1 MRCHDFGPRAG
12 PEERERDRMRTKLI
26 ISFLIVVVINALV
39 TSWVGVRLIGDEIV
53 RQAQDKVQI
62 DINSARETYLDK
74 LDEVQG
80 AVRLAAVKCAV
91 REALVTG
98 YVEPMKDELRVVRQK
113 EGLDILSITDR
124 NGVVIFRARNPRTS
138 GDSQA
143 RDDVVGAAMVR
154 KREAAG
160 TEIVSRKELL
170 KEGRD
175 LADRARM
182 KLVATPMARP
192 TPETEETSGMVM
204 KAAAPILD
212 YDGSLVG
219 VLYGAKLLNQSSDI
233 VDKVRDIVYRGETY
247 KGRDVGTVTLFQ
259 GDLRISTNVSTSQGV
274 RAVGTRV
281 SEEVY
286 DQVIERGVPWV
297 GRAFVVNEWHISAYE
312 PIQNLKGKVIGMLY
326 VGTLEAP
333 YVDLRNRVVYTFL
346 LIALS
351 TAAVLF
357 LIGYLI
363 TMNVVQPVKALLF
376 ATRKVAAGDLTY
388 RVPTKSHDE
397 VGELTESFNKM
408 TTELE
413 KATQSNLAL
422 TRTLE
427 DKIRGKTEELQ
438 DAQDQLVRSEKL
450 SSLGRMAA
458 GIAHEI
464 NNPLTSILINSHL
477 MAERLQTDEQA
488 AENLRLIMDETS
500 RCSTIVKGLLDFSR
514 QTTPRKGPADLNEV
528 VNRTLTLMRSQ
539 ILLHRVNVDLDM
551 DKDLPEI
558 MIDANKIAQVFT
570 NIILNAIDAM
580 RDGGTLTIVTRMSP
594 GRHFAEVEFADTG
607 CGIAKEHLGRI
618 FDPFYTTKGT
628 KGTGL
633 GLAVSYG
640 IVEQHG
646 GEIRVRSEVGKGAVF
661 TVQLPAHSG
670 TVAPGENRARLR

>member
-1 MRCHDFGPRAG
+1 
-12 PEERERDRMRTKLI
+12 MRTKLI
-26 ISFLIVVVINALV
+26 ISFLIVVVINVLV
-39 TSWVGVRLIGDEIV
+39 TSWVGIRLIGDEIV
-53 RQAQDKVQI
+53 RQAQDKVRM
-62 DINSARETYLDK
+62 DINAARETYLDK
-74 LDEVQG
+74 LDEVEG
-80 AVRLAAVKCAV
+80 IVRLAAVKCAV

-113 EGLDILSITDR
+113 EGLDILTITDR
-124 NGVVIFRARNPRTS
+124 NGVVIYRARNPKAS

-143 RDDVVGAAMVR
+143 RDDVVAAAIAG
-154 KREAAG
+154 KREVAG
-160 TEIVSRKELL
+160 TEIVPRKELL
-170 KEGRD
+170 KEGKD
-175 LADRARM
+175 LANKARM
-182 KLVATPMARP
+182 KLVATSMARP

-212 YDGSLVG
+212 YDGTLVG

-247 KGRDVGTVTLFQ
+247 KGKNVGTVTLFQ
-259 GDLRISTNVSTSQGV
+259 GDLRISTNVITSEGT

-286 DQVIERGVPWV
+286 NQVIGKGVPWI

-312 PIQNLKGKVIGMLY
+312 PVRNLKSNVVGMLY

-333 YVDLRNRVVYTFL
+333 YVDLRHRIVYTFL

-357 LIGYLI
+357 LIGYFI
-363 TMNVVQPVKALLF
+363 TMNIVRPVKELLF
-376 ATRKVAAGDLTY
+376 ATRKVAGGDLSY
-388 RVPTKSHDE
+388 RVQTKSHDE
-397 VGELTESFNKM
+397 VGELTDSFNKM
-408 TTELE
+408 TAELE
-413 KATQSNLAL
+413 KATESNLSL

-427 DKIRGKTEELQ
+427 DKVRDKTEELQ
-438 DAQDQLVRSEKL
+438 NAQDQLVRSEKL

-477 MAERLQTDEQA
+477 MAERLLGEEHC

-500 RCSTIVKGLLDFSR
+500 RCSTIVKGLLEFSR
-514 QTTPRKGPADLNEV
+514 QTTPKKGPADINEV
-528 VNRTLTLMRSQ
+528 VGKTLALMRSQ
-539 ILLHRVNVDLDM
+539 ILLHRVNVDTDLDAG
-551 DKDLPEI
+551 LPEI
-558 MIDANKIAQVFT
+558 MIDVNKIAQVFT

-580 RDGGTLTIVTRMSP
+580 HDGGDLTISTRMSP
-594 GRHFAEVEFADTG
+594 GRQFVEVEFADTG
-607 CGIAKEHLGRI
+607 CGIPKVHLGKI

-640 IVEQHG
+640 IVEVHG
-646 GEIRVRSEVGKGAVF
+646 GEIGVRSEVGKGSSF
-661 TVQLPAHSG
+661 TVQLPAAQSG
-670 TVAPGENRARLR
+670 SPAPR

>member
-1 MRCHDFGPRAG
+1 
-12 PEERERDRMRTKLI
+12 MRTKLI
-26 ISFLIVVVINALV
+26 ISFLILVVINALV

-74 LDEVQG
+74 LDEVQA
-80 AVRLAAVKCAV
+80 AVRLVAVKCAL
-91 REALVTG
+91 REALLTG
-98 YVEPMKDELRVVRQK
+98 YMDPMKDELRVARQK
-113 EGLDILSITDR
+113 EGLDILSIADK
-124 NGVVIFRARNPRTS
+124 NGVVLFRARNPGVF

-143 RDDVVGAAMVR
+143 GDDVVGAAIAR
-154 KREAAG
+154 SSEAAG
-160 TEIVSRKELL
+160 TEIVTRRELL
-170 KEGRD
+170 KEGKD

-192 TPETEETSGMVM
+192 RPETEETSGMVM
-204 KAAAPILD
+204 KAAACIVD
-212 YDGSLVG
+212 QDGSIAG

-259 GDLRISTNVSTSQGV
+259 GDLRISTNVITTEGT

-286 DQVIERGVPWV
+286 DQVIQKGVPWF

-312 PIQNLKGKVIGMLY
+312 PIRNLKGRVIGMLY

-357 LIGYLI
+357 MIGYFI
-363 TMNVVQPVKALLF
+363 TMNIVRPVKALLF

-397 VGELTESFNKM
+397 VGELTVSFNKM
-408 TTELE
+408 TSELE

-422 TRTLE
+422 TRILE
-427 DKIRGKTEELQ
+427 DKIKDKTEELEE
-438 DAQDQLVRSEKL
+438 AQDQLVRSEKL

-477 MAERLQTDEQA
+477 MEERLQTGEA
-488 AENLRLIMDETS
+488 CAENLKLIMDETS
-500 RCSTIVKGLLDFSR
+500 RCSTIVKGLLEFSR
-514 QTTPRKGPADLNEV
+514 QTAPRKGPANLNEV
-528 VNRTLTLMRSQ
+528 VSRTLTLMRSQ
-539 ILLHRVNVDLDM
+539 ILLHRVNVDLELDQE
-551 DKDLPEI
+551 LPEI
-558 MIDANKIAQVFT
+558 MVDTNKIAQVFT

-580 RDGGTLTIVTRMSP
+580 RDGGTLTIASRMSP
-594 GRHFAEVEFADTG
+594 GRHFVEVEFGDTG
-607 CGIAKEHLGRI
+607 CGIAKEHIGRI

-640 IVEQHG
+640 IIEQHG
-646 GEIRVRSEVGKGAVF
+646 GEIRVHSEVGKGAVF

-670 TVAPGENRARLR
+670 TVAPGEDRARPR